1 MDERGSVLDA
11 FVDTIAFDEF
21 AQGEILCVSS
31 VNVLIEKLTLFFFLF
46 FLFFSSLKTK
56 HPERWDCGVQT
67 VLSVKS
73 GNLWR
78 KMKMVIFL
86 TI

>member
-31 VNVLIEKLTLFFFLF
+31 VNVLIEKLTLFLVSSFL
-46 FLFFSSLKTK
+46 SSLKTK
-56 HPERWDCGVQT
+56 HLERWDCGVQT